1 MRTLQDIA
9 QDVATQDNDG
19 TADPMFVVQSKK
31 RVYGLSEDYVSEYE
45 WISDDADRTTAD
57 AETVAKLEAA
67 FKESRNDSITIQ
79 DADDPESETAYE
91 RIWYVDEWE
100 FVTCCFTRNAAEDFI
115 ARNKHRYNGELRIS
129 TDSFYRNPEMIL
141 VREHLL
147 GMVKPKF

>member
-31 RVYGLSEDYVSEYE
+31 RVYGLSEDYASEYE
-45 WISDDADRTTAD
+45 WISDDADRIMAD
-57 AETVAKLEAA
+57 AETVVKLEAA
-67 FKESRNDSITIQ
+67 FKESCDIVITIQ
-79 DADDPESETAYE
+79 DTDDPESETAYE